1 MVPRKGQYMNKD
13 MLLLGQ
19 QFQVPINIPKD
30 INNVMFKKGE
40 KRFGVMSQYLR
51 TLIALLVDPARTK
64 SLTTL
69 YNFNIRGN
77 RNEIN
82 R

>member
-51 TLIALLVDPARTK
+51 TLISLLLDPAPT
-64 SLTTL
+64 
-69 YNFNIRGN
+69 
-77 RNEIN
+77 
-82 R
+82 